1 MVTKDMTNTK
11 KDEATSLPGKAK
23 EKLPSS
29 SKRPTRKKPK
39 DKPKRPLSAYN
50 FFFKEEREKILKIVL
65 AEDPK
70 TVENDPESEDYI
82 NDEMMERLKKE
93 GGKVSF
99 EEMGKLIGQRW
110 KNIDPDRLS
119 KYSELAAEDTE
130 RYKKEMQ
137 SYNGRQEAKM
147 RSEALKPPAW
157 NGGEADASQAGFGK
171 GGTQEGA
178 RVLPAGYND
187 AMAAS
192 FANQA
197 AAAAAMGGYAN
208 PYAGVDL
215 SGAYAMGGMGGMY
228 PGAYGYG
235 VGAMGSEAA
244 MQAAGGAGA
253 GYGRQAGQGVA
264 AAQGMYAQQMMMGG
278 GGFPQAGAMGGYGQ
292 AADAYG
298 GQAAAAA
305 AGGAQQQYGIP
316 GDQMAYAQ
324 GYGGAAD
331 AQAWGGQ

>member
-1 MVTKDMTNTK
+1 MTNIK
-11 KDEATSLPGKAK
+11 KEDTSSLPAKSK

-157 NGGEADASQAGFGK
+157 NGGEADSSQAGFGK
-171 GGTQEGA
+171 GGAQEGA
-178 RVLPAGYND
+178 RGLPAGYND

-208 PYAGVDL
+208 PYAGMDL
-215 SGAYAMGGMGGMY
+215 SGAYAMGGMY

-244 MQAAGGAGA
+244 MQAAGPGA
-253 GYGRQAGQGVA
+253 GYGRQAAGGAA

-278 GGFPQAGAMGGYGQ
+278 GGFPQAAGAMGGYGQ

-298 GQAAAAA
+298 GQAAAA
-305 AGGAQQQYGIP
+305 GGAQQQYGGIP

-324 GYGGAAD
+324 GYGAAGD